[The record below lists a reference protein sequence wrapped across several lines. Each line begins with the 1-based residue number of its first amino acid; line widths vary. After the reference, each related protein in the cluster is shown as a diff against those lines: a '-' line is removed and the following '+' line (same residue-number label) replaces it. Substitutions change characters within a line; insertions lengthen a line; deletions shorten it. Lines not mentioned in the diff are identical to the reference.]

1 MSSGIWS
8 LSWGVRRDA
17 VEVFGM
23 RAKAEA
29 KSAAVGF
36 VRRLVDMEVR
46 A

>member
-8 LSWGVRRDA
+8 SSWGARREA

-23 RAKAEA
+23 RANAEA